1 MEVLNMLITK
11 TSLIS
16 GITRTRNIAITNK
29 ELEAWQSGMLI
40 QDAMPALSEAERE
53 FVLTGITQD
62 EWQQLCLDIDEI
74 EEGP

>member
-1 MEVLNMLITK
+1 MLITK

>member
-1 MEVLNMLITK
+1 MLITK

-53 FVLTGITQD
+53 FVMTGITQD
-62 EWQQLCLDIDEI
+62 EWQQLCLDIDGI